1 MKMRIKNLIKI
12 IFMLWI
18 SDRKGVSVAQARLT
32 MTALDWSNFGQF
44 VHDEI
49 ISNTCLGKF
58 YKEGITNAVD
68 KKETVLNMDTS
79 FGCIM

>member
-1 MKMRIKNLIKI
+1 MRKKNLIKK
-12 IFMLWI
+12 IFMHWI
-18 SDRKGVSVAQARLT
+18 SDRKGVSVVQARLT

-44 VHDEI
+44 VYDEI